1 MFRNL
6 KTALR
11 NQRKLIAIFFLTIF
25 VPSVSL
31 SIFGIQAI
39 RNETFRLVKQLE
51 NEHSRAADFIKSRT
65 QEKLQ
70 DIASTLQ
77 NIARSPAFEE
87 KDLAAITDVVKRQLT
102 SSPLVKQAFVDFAGR
117 EARFPLFQ
125 PPPRKFLLP
134 SRPAEGSALG
144 QKLRRAEDL
153 EFKQKNCGKA
163 QELYRELYGAAQDKS
178 LRALMLSN
186 IARCLAKTKAYRQA
200 IAHYEK
206 IADEYRDCL
215 TPSGLPVDLI
225 ARMQILDCLQKS
237 GDADRGLRAAL
248 ELYEDIL
255 GMSWD
260 LNQGQ
265 FLAYSSLIE
274 SAIQDDL
281 LPKVKDSGRSG
292 TGEPEKTLDR
302 LRKARQQKI
311 LGWQQIEAIR
321 RDILPDL
328 QRTFGQNRG
337 GNPLPIQFAKEID
350 GRTFLIIAASVVM
363 NGTGNLSGIFG
374 VQVDDELLRESIL
387 PEALSRIQFSQP
399 ASVLIS
405 DHSGRILWGKKDPS
419 LPVPSV
425 TTYFD
430 DNFPPWK
437 IEVSRAEAPRFNLSS
452 LKKSFYFWTIITMV
466 IVLIFGA
473 ALVTRTL
480 AHEREVLQVK
490 SDFVSSV
497 SHEFKTPLTSIKA
510 LLERLKEGKVQDPE
524 KMRQYFSILSQDADR
539 LARLV
544 GNVLDFSRV
553 EEGRAEF
560 HFEETDLAQF
570 VGQQVDSF
578 KREEASRGVDIQ
590 TEIEAGLPALRID
603 RLYLAQALANLL
615 DNALKF
621 SGEEK
626 KIRVSVKRENDQV
639 LLQVRD
645 NGIGIPRE
653 ESAKIFDKFYQGRN
667 AVRHSARGTGL
678 GLALVKHIVE
688 AHGGRVRVESELGR
702 GSVFSI
708 IFPGRGKER

>member
-1 MFRNL
+1 MFKNL

-39 RNETFRLVKQLE
+39 RNESFRLVKQLE
-51 NEHSRAADFIKSRT
+51 NEHSRAADSIKSRT
-65 QEKLQ
+65 REKLQ
-70 DIASTLQ
+70 DLELTLQ
-77 NIARSPAFEE
+77 NLARSPAFEE

-102 SSPLVKQAFVDFAGR
+102 SIPLVRQTFVDFGKG
-117 EARFPLFQ
+117 EDRFPLFQ
-125 PPPRKFLLP
+125 PPPKKFLLP
-134 SRPAEGSALG
+134 FREAGAAL
-144 QKLRRAEDL
+144 QEEKLRRAEVL
-153 EFKQKNCGKA
+153 EFKQKDYRKA
-163 QELYRELYGAAQDKS
+163 RELYREIFGSTRDKS
-178 LRALMLSN
+178 LKSLVLGN
-186 IARCLAKTKAYRQA
+186 IARCLAKAKDYAQA

-206 IADEYRDCL
+206 IAAEYRDCL
-215 TPSGLPVDLI
+215 SPSGLPVDLI
-225 ARMQILDCLQKS
+225 ARMQILDCLVKS
-237 GDADRGLRAAL
+237 GDVDRGLRAAI

-255 GMSWD
+255 GPSWD

-292 TGEPEKTLDR
+292 TEDPDKTLER
-302 LRKARQQKI
+302 LRKAREQK
-311 LGWQQIEAIR
+311 LLDWQQVEAIR

-328 QRTFGQNRG
+328 RRTFQQNG
-337 GNPLPIQFAKEID
+337 ESNAVPIHFAREID
-350 GRTFLIIAASVVM
+350 GRTFLIMAASVPDR
-363 NGTGNLSGIFG
+363 GTGNFSGIFG
-374 VQVDDELLRESIL
+374 VLVDDELLRVSIL
-387 PEALSRIQFSQP
+387 PETLSGIKFSAP
-399 ASVLIS
+399 ANVLIS
-405 DHSGRILWGKKDPS
+405 DHSGRVLWGKKDPS
-419 LPVPSV
+419 LPVTSV
-425 TTYFD
+425 TTYYD

-437 IEVSRAEAPRFNLSS
+437 IEIFRAEAPRFSLPS

-480 AHEREVLQVK
+480 ARERELLQVK

-510 LLERLKEGKVQDPE
+510 LLERLKEGKVHDPE
-524 KMRQYFSILSQDADR
+524 KMKQYFSILSQDTDR
-539 LARLV
+539 LTRLV
-544 GNVLDFSRV
+544 GNVLDFSRI

-570 VGQQVDSF
+570 VTQQVDSF
-578 KREEASRGVDIQ
+578 KREEASRNADIQ

-626 KIRVSVKRENDQV
+626 KIRISVKSENDEI

-645 NGIGIPRE
+645 NGIGIPRDE
-653 ESAKIFDKFYQGRN
+653 WAKIFDKFYQGRN
-667 AVRHSARGTGL
+667 AVRQSAKGTGL

-688 AHGGRVRVESELGR
+688 AHGGKVRVESEVGR
-702 GSVFSI
+702 GSVFSM
-708 IFPGRGKER
+708 IFPGPGKER